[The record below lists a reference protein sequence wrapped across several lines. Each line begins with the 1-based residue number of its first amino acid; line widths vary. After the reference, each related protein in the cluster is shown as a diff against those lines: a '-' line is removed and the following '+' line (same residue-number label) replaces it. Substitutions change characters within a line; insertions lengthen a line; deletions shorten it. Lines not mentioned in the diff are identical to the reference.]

1 MDRSEKSYK
10 SHGIIISLL
19 IHALLLA
26 LFFFFIL
33 KTPNP
38 PLTEGGSGIELNY
51 GTVDEGSGDIQTMN
65 EANASPLEEE
75 VAPSEQTTA
84 MEENPATETDPQPA
98 VETSEKILTTDDD
111 ESNVKLKE
119 DAPTPKKE
127 VIKDV
132 VKEKP
137 KEREKEAAPAAVKA
151 EQVPKNASNGKTG
164 TEDKIGG
171 NSNGDKKDKVGD
183 QGNPQGN
190 VDAQALYGNPGTGGS
205 GAGGSGGGGL
215 LQMSGWK
222 LVSNLK
228 VDDQSS
234 ENGKIVFEIKV
245 DEEGELI
252 SVKAIE
258 KTVSQSLVKI
268 YENKVWKDFAVI
280 KEGKNTAPVSTGRI
294 IYNIR
299 SR

>member
-10 SHGIIISLL
+10 NHGIILSLL

-65 EANASPLEEE
+65 EANPSPVEEE
-75 VAPSEQTTA
+75 VAPSEQLA
-84 MEENPATETDPQPA
+84 ASEEIPSPQPEPQPA
-98 VETSEKILTTDDD
+98 SEEVPEKLITSED
-111 ESNVKLKE
+111 ESSIKLKE
-119 DAPTPKKE
+119 ETPKPKKE
-127 VIKDV
+127 IVKEV
-132 VKEKP
+132 VKEK
-137 KEREKEAAPAAVKA
+137 EKEKEKAPPGIKTEEVS
-151 EQVPKNASNGKTG
+151 KNTSNGKTG
-164 TEDKIGG
+164 TEEKIGG
-171 NSNGDKKDKVGD
+171 NNNGDKKDKVGD
-183 QGNPQGN
+183 QGNPQGSL
-190 VDAQALYGNPGTGGS
+190 DAQALYGNPGTGGP
-205 GAGGSGGGGL
+205 GPGGSGGGL

-228 VDDQSS
+228 VDDKSS

-245 DEEGELI
+245 DEEGELL
-252 SVKAIE
+252 SVRAVE

-280 KEGKNTAPVSTGRI
+280 REGKNTAPVSTGRI

>member
-10 SHGIIISLL
+10 SHGIILSLL
-19 IHALLLA
+19 IHAALLA

-33 KTPNP
+33 RTPNP
-38 PLTEGGSGIELNY
+38 PLAEGGSGIELNY

-65 EANASPLEEE
+65 EANPSPVEEE
-75 VAPSEQTTA
+75 VAPADENTQVDNNPTPTT
-84 MEENPATETDPQPA
+84 EPTPPVE
-98 VETSEKILTTDDD
+98 ETSEKLITSEDD
-111 ESNVKLKE
+111 ENTVKLKE
-119 DAPTPKKE
+119 EAPKPKKE
-127 VIKDV
+127 VVKEP
-132 VKEKP
+132 VKEKV
-137 KEREKEAAPAAVKA
+137 KEKESERAPAAVKTEEVA
-151 EQVPKNASNGKTG
+151 KATSNGKTG
-164 TEDKIGG
+164 TAEKIGG
-171 NSNGDKKDKVGD
+171 NNNGDKVGKVGD
-183 QGNPQGN
+183 QGNPEGSL
-190 VDAQALYGNPGTGGS
+190 DAQALYGNPGTGGP
-205 GAGGSGGGGL
+205 GAGGSGGGL

-222 LVSNLK
+222 LVSSLK

-252 SVKAIE
+252 SVRAVE

-280 KEGKNTAPVSTGRI
+280 REGKNTAPVSTGRI